1 MIASSHDKER
11 GKTCLREIFRSI
23 FTKFPERESKRKNRW
38 TDTVIKGISFH
49 SHCWMND
56 FSSSLISRSPLGY
69 CINDKMLF
77 CFPRISSNKGESFS
91 HKNPNNST
99 DRSYRESKRSFIK
112 NDLSKSLRVKYAKIW
127 GLLMDQH
134 ILYDLGPRIEGPKIE
149 WWPNM
154 HKLDMITS
162 SSDMGLVLLPDPT
175 PLSLTTCWAQTPMDL
190 ARYQI

>member
-1 MIASSHDKER
+1 
-11 GKTCLREIFRSI
+11 
-23 FTKFPERESKRKNRW
+23 
-38 TDTVIKGISFH
+38 
-49 SHCWMND
+49 MND

-91 HKNPNNST
+91 HKNPNSST

-134 ILYDLGPRIEGPKIE
+134 ISYDLGPRIEVPKI
-149 WWPNM
+149 
-154 HKLDMITS
+154 
-162 SSDMGLVLLPDPT
+162 G
-175 PLSLTTCWAQTPMDL
+175 
-190 ARYQI
+190 